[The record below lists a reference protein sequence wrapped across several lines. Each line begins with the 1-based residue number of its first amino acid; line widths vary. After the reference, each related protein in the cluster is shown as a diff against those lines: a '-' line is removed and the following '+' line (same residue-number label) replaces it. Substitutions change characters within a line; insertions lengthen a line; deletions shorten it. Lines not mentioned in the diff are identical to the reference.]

1 MSILISKEALVDV
14 LQKAYPIIPLKSS
27 LQILSNFRI
36 IKNDSHLEI
45 IATDLDQS
53 IRVFVDVIGEDFFDI
68 TVNARKL
75 FEIIRELPDGNV
87 SISIEENILIIQS
100 DKNFSCKIAGAD
112 SNDFPGLPE
121 ISSGSEFFIATSLL
135 KTMIQKS
142 SFAVA
147 KDETR
152 ACLAGILWEVHPDK
166 TGMIATDGHRLGSCF
181 INDEFSIKEKISG
194 IVSPKS
200 LNTIVRISD
209 SKKEEKIK
217 IIINEKYISFTG
229 NTFYMCSKLVEG
241 PCPDY
246 TKVIPSHNPK
256 EAIITRTALVNA
268 VKRASV
274 LSNQKTHLVKFCFS
288 ENELEVMV
296 VNKEIGGEAREKL
309 VVDYKGDDHS
319 IGFNGQYFNEII
331 DIIKTPIIKVKMNT
345 QISACLIFPEYEK
358 DEEKIS
364 EDIFL
369 IMPLRI
375 MDN

>member
-1 MSILISKEALVDV
+1 MSIFVSKDALVEV

-36 IKNDSHLEI
+36 IKTSSQLEI

-53 IRVFVDVIGEDFFDI
+53 IRIFVDVEGDDSFDI

-75 FEIIRELPDGNV
+75 FEIIRELPEGKIT
-87 SISIEENILIIQS
+87 ISIEENILIIQS

-121 ISSGSEFFIATSLL
+121 IKLGCEFEINTSIL

-152 ACLAGILWEVHPDK
+152 ACLSGILWEIYPDK

-181 INDEFSIKEKISG
+181 IKEKFDIKEKISG

-200 LNTIVRISD
+200 LNHIVRMLD
-209 SKKEEKIK
+209 PKKEEKIN
-217 IIINEKYISFTG
+217 ININEKYVSFSSKSA
-229 NTFYMCSKLVEG
+229 YLCSKLVEG
-241 PCPDY
+241 PYPDY
-246 TKVIPSHNPK
+246 TKVIPSNNPK
-256 EAIITRTALVNA
+256 EASVERNALVNA

-309 VVDYKGDDHS
+309 IVDYVGDEHN
-319 IGFNGQYFNEII
+319 IGFNGQYFNEIL
-331 DIIKTPIIKVKMNT
+331 DIVKTPKIKLKMNT

-358 DEEKIS
+358 EEEKIS
-364 EDIFL
+364 EDLFL

-375 MDN
+375 MEG

>member
-1 MSILISKEALVDV
+1 MSVLISKEALVDV

-36 IKNDSHLEI
+36 LKTDSQLEI
-45 IATDLDQS
+45 TATDLDQS
-53 IRVFVDVIGEDFFDI
+53 IRVFVDVEGDGSFDI

-75 FEIIRELPDGNV
+75 FEIIRELPDGKAT
-87 SISIEENILIIQS
+87 ISIEENILIIQS

-112 SNDFPGLPE
+112 SQDFPGFPE
-121 ISSGSEFFIATSLL
+121 ISSGSEFEITTSIL

-152 ACLAGILWEVHPDK
+152 ACLAGILWEIYPDK

-181 INDEFSIKEKISG
+181 IKEKISINEKISG

-200 LNTIVRISD
+200 LNHIVRILD
-209 SKKEEKIK
+209 PKKEDKIK
-217 IIINEKYISFTG
+217 ININEKYVSFSSKTA
-229 NTFYMCSKLVEG
+229 YLCSKLVEG
-241 PCPDY
+241 PYPDY
-246 TKVIPSHNPK
+246 TKVIPSNNPK
-256 EAIITRTALVNA
+256 EASVERTALVNA

-309 VVDYKGDDHS
+309 IVEYGGDEHS
-319 IGFNGQYFNEII
+319 IGFNGQYFNEIL
-331 DIIKTPIIKVKMNT
+331 DIVKTPKIKLKMNT

-358 DEEKIS
+358 EEDKIS
-364 EDIFL
+364 EDLFL

-375 MDN
+375 MES